1 MDYKKLVQSLLDS
14 YQNDFPLVE
23 RPYLAM
29 AEELGVSEEDVIET
43 LNRMKSENILSRVGA
58 IYKTHSV
65 GYSLLAACKVGPE
78 NLEQVSAFINQ
89 FNEVNH
95 NYEREND
102 VNLWFVVTAS
112 SKDKVEAVCQA
123 IELNCHVTVLRLPM
137 IKPYKIDLS
146 VKEKI
151 DWGAL

>member
-1 MDYKKLVQSLLDS
+1 MDYKMLVQSMLDS

-23 RPYLAM
+23 RPYLTM
-29 AEELGVSEEDVIET
+29 ASELGVSEEEIIAT

-78 NLEQVSAFINQ
+78 NLEHVSAFINQ
-89 FNEVNH
+89 FKEVNH
-95 NYEREND
+95 NYERENE

-112 SKDKVEAVCQA
+112 SKEQVEAVCHA
-123 IELNCHVTVLRLPM
+123 IEMNCHVSVLRLPM
-137 IKPYKIDLS
+137 VKPYKIDLS

-151 DWGAL
+151 DWESL

>member
-29 AEELGVSEEDVIET
+29 ATEMGVSEEDVIET

-65 GYSLLAACKVGPE
+65 GYSLLAACKVAPE